1 MSTLSIIIPVLNE
14 AQTLRRQLAALQAL
28 RRQGHQL
35 VLVDGGST
43 DASVQ
48 EAQGLVDV
56 CVSSAPGRARQM
68 NAGAAH
74 AVGDILLFLHIDT
87 LLPAQAADLV
97 TAALADGAKCWGRFD
112 VRLDGAHPAFAVIG
126 RAMNLRSRLTA
137 VATGD
142 QAIFVRRAVF
152 EQVGGYADV
161 PLMED
166 VMISKTLR
174 RLSRPACLSMP
185 VISSS
190 RRWQKHGIMTT
201 VWLMWRLRLAF
212 FLGASP
218 ASLHAQYYR
227 GSAMA
232 TSYRYPQAR
241 ILFFAKTPVAGQVK
255 TRLQPVL
262 GESGALDLHQR
273 LIRFGWQQL
282 WRSAQAPMQLWASA
296 DGGQAF
302 FAKLDGAPQVYQQ
315 MGCDLGARMQH
326 ATQAALADAEFVVVV
341 GADCPSVDGAYVAQ
355 ALALLA
361 AGERVVL
368 GPAEDGG
375 YVLIGLR
382 APAAAVFRDINWG
395 QPQVMAQTRE
405 RLRQADIAWRELPPR
420 WDVDRP
426 EDLYRLDALPG
437 WRR

>member
-14 AQTLRRQLAALQAL
+14 AQTLRRQLQALQFL

-56 CVSSAPGRARQM
+56 CLSSAPGRAQQM

-87 LLPAQAADLV
+87 VLPAQAADRV
-97 TAALADGAKCWGRFD
+97 AAALADGTRCWGRFD
-112 VRLDGAHPAFAVIG
+112 VRLDGEHPAFAVIA

-152 EQVGGYADV
+152 EQIGGYADV

-166 VMISKTLR
+166 VMISKALR
-174 RLSRPACLSMP
+174 RRSRPACVSAP

-190 RRWQKHGIMTT
+190 RRWQAHGILTT

-227 GSAMA
+227 GSAPLA
-232 TSYRYPQAR
+232 SHRYPQGR
-241 ILFFAKTPVAGQVK
+241 ILFFAKTPVAGRVK

-262 GESGALDLHQR
+262 GEEGALALHRR

-282 WRSAQAPMQLWASA
+282 QCSAQAPMQLWASA
-296 DGGQAF
+296 EGGQDF
-302 FAKLDGAPQVYQQ
+302 FSQLAGVQHIHQQV
-315 MGCDLGARMQH
+315 GGDLGARMHH

-355 ALALLA
+355 ALSLLA
-361 AGERVVL
+361 AGEPVVL

-375 YVLIGLR
+375 YVLVGLR
-382 APAAAVFRDINWG
+382 APTPAVFHDISWG
-395 QPQVMAQTRE
+395 QPQVMAQTRQ
-405 RLRQADIAWRELPPR
+405 RLRQAGITWRELPLR

-426 EDLYRLDALPG
+426 EDLARLEALPG
-437 WRR
+437 WR